1 MAFIIPASNR
11 STNELMC
18 VGEKDY
24 IPHKTFKEQK
34 GEISAELLSLYSL
47 SLQTI
52 YPTSVG

>member
-1 MAFIIPASNR
+1 MTFIILASNH

-24 IPHKTFKEQK
+24 IPHKRFKEQK

-47 SLQTI
+47 SVQTI